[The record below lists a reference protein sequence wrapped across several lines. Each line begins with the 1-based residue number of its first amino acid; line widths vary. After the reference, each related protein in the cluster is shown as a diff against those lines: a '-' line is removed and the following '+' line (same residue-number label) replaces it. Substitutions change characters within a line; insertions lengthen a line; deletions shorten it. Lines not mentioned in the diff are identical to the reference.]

1 MKNLTLLIIILTIS
15 LSVAAQS
22 PITTS
27 PVSQTTLTKQN
38 KAQNTESPK
47 PVTPLKEDKSAARIE
62 LVKKI
67 AKDLKFSEP
76 EKAVSLVPAYILNPD
91 AISAILRDAAKQNP
105 NLLQAQ
111 DFCDRNFV
119 GGPLSFQQTAVLT
132 LDDLLYQIHNRFNI
146 NFLLGDGVT
155 DLPINIRSGSM
166 PWNTLLRSQLF
177 LSGVRATC
185 IGRNTIQLI
194 KNDTLPKLQ
203 DTAEVETKFIKLKF
217 LQPSS
222 GGNVDIAGR
231 SSGQGGGQGCQ
242 GGGQSSGGG
251 SQGCGNFEKLIIEIE
266 KILGIRSATS
276 SLGGGGGGGNSGGG
290 GNGNDTEVARTNRS
304 VSQIPGRNILVV
316 RATEDELAL
325 VNEIIERADRPPF
338 QVIIKGLVYTAN
350 TNVLRDVG
358 IQTTIVDTTNT
369 NSFSGTDTQNNR
381 GTLFNYSPSGL
392 FDFSSLIGTVNFNV
406 QASALEQK
414 GAITIKSRPFA
425 VVLDGD
431 PTELEV
437 GRQIPV
443 LTQGSIVGGQNGDI
457 VFLNAGNILKVTPH
471 VIDDDNGYPVAVNLD
486 IQLTS
491 NELDTAVISQGL
503 PAINNRSIQSRL
515 ILNQETTVI
524 LGGFTVD
531 SNSTTSSKT
540 PGLGDIPVL
549 GYLFKRKVRSDQI
562 NRLYFA
568 LSVTVVPYG
577 SIIAP
582 VEVPGANTNIPSI
595 RTP

>member
-27 PVSQTTLTKQN
+27 PLSQTTLTKQN
-38 KAQNTESPK
+38 NAQNTESPK
-47 PVTPLKEDKSAARIE
+47 PVAPLKEDKSAARIE

-76 EKAVSLVPAYILNPD
+76 DKAVSLVPAYILNPD
-91 AISAILRDAAKQNP
+91 AVSAILSDAAKQNP

-316 RATEDELAL
+316 RATPEELAL